1 MRMLNSKNI
10 VHVGIGQSFV
20 LKRTGILMAIGL
32 GSCVGVGMYDP
43 VEKVGGMVHI
53 LLPDSKV
60 GKPTDLPGKFA
71 DKGVPHL
78 LDMMIESG
86 AKKERLIVK
95 IAGGA
100 SMFKA
105 SRSPIMDIGSR
116 NVAAVKKV
124 LKELGLSLHGEAVGG
139 NEGKTFILDVAT
151 GKFYVRTVRGGQVE
165 I

>member
-1 MRMLNSKNI
+1 MLSGKKV

-20 LKRTGILMAIGL
+20 LKRTGVLMAIGL

-43 VEKVGGMVHI
+43 KEKVGGMVHI

-78 LDMMIESG
+78 LDMMLKEG
-86 AKKERLIVK
+86 ARKERLIVK
-95 IAGGA
+95 IAGGG
-100 SMFKA
+100 SMFKVGQ
-105 SRSPIMDIGSR
+105 SSLMDIGRR
-116 NVAAVKKV
+116 NVEAVKKV
-124 LKELGLSLHGEAVGG
+124 LKELGLPLHGEAVGG
-139 NEGKTFILDVAT
+139 REGKTFVLDVET
-151 GKFYVRTVRGGQVE
+151 GKFYVRTVRGGQKE